1 MRTFA
6 RRKWPLAAVLIV
18 LLASGSAMLGNGSRV
33 AFAKAA
39 LDDPLTLLADRSPG
53 GRPEGAMFASKP
65 SKAVRDAVDA
75 VLPVA
80 RERTPPMAAELP
92 VPDTGIPGVGPDPL
106 LVPVQAGPPEAQPA
120 PPELAALVP
129 PVGSF
134 IGGPGN
140 PGTLIPIG
148 GGPGTPPGTPP
159 ETPTVPE
166 TPVVPAIP
174 EPSTWAL
181 MILGFFMVG
190 ATLRAKTGAAAVH
203 SAG

>member
-1 MRTFA
+1 MRAFA
-6 RRKWPLAAVLIV
+6 RRKWPLATVLIV
-18 LLASGSAMLGNGSRV
+18 LLASGSAMLGDSSRV

-39 LDDPLTLLADRSPG
+39 LEDPLTLLADRSPG
-53 GRPEGAMFASKP
+53 SRPEGAMFASK
-65 SKAVRDAVDA
+65 AVRDAVNA
-75 VLPVA
+75 VLPVS
-80 RERTPPMAAELP
+80 REHMPPMAAELP
-92 VPDTGIPGVGPDPL
+92 VPDTGIPGVGPDPF

-120 PPELAALVP
+120 PEHAALVP
-129 PVGSF
+129 PVGPF

-166 TPVVPAIP
+166 PPVVPAIP

-181 MILGFFMVG
+181 MIMGFFMVG
-190 ATLRAKTGAAAVH
+190 ATLRAKTAATAVH